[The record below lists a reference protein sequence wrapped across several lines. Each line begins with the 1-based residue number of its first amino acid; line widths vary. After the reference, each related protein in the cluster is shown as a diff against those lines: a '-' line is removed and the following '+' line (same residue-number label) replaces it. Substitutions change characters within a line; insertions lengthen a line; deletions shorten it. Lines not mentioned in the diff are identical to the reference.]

1 MRRVLPTAEFVNA
14 KGAVSSADFPHVVT
28 ESIYNKFFFYSLNQ
42 HLESH

>member
-28 ESIYNKFFFYSLNQ
+28 ESRVFFTDRRIFTAR
-42 HLESH
+42 ER